1 MKTKTARLWTY
12 VRDDRPSAANA
23 GDGEG
28 DAWWSEVGAEVS
40 DVLAAG
46 SLDEAA
52 AIIAWWH
59 HDWSSMGDTARAAAK
74 RIRFAGGSFR
84 PRG

>member
-1 MKTKTARLWTY
+1 MTAILEPHIVKAIYRQAI
-12 VRDDRPSAANA
+12 DPNA
-23 GDGEG
+23 SDGEG

-59 HDWSSMGDTARAAAK
+59 HDWSSVGDTARAAAK
-74 RIRFAGGSFR
+74 RIRSAGGSFR